1 MDWISI
7 ILIAIGLAMDC
18 FAVSIGK
25 GLATAVE
32 GGNRHLLG
40 VSVMALLFG
49 LFQGG
54 MPLIGYCAGTMLTT
68 FFSRFAPWIA
78 LVLLAFIGGK
88 MIWESLHKKE
98 EEVTADF
105 SPLTLL
111 VLAVATSIDALV
123 TGVIFIPCRQWLWMG
138 ISVIAATS
146 FVFSVVGFVI
156 GKEVGKKF
164 HFNVELVGG
173 MILVAI
179 GIKICIEGLCS

>member
-1 MDWISI
+1 MDWLSV

-25 GLATAVE
+25 GLAAAAE
-32 GGNRHLLG
+32 GGTKHRCG
-40 VSVMALLFG
+40 VPVMALLFG

-54 MPLIGYCAGTMLTT
+54 MPLIGYGAGTMFAT

-78 LVLLAFIGGK
+78 LGLLAFVGGK
-88 MIWESLHKKE
+88 MIWESLNKKE

-105 SPLTLL
+105 SLVTLL

-123 TGVIFIPCRQWLWMG
+123 TGVIFIPCKQWLWTG
-138 ISVIAATS
+138 ISVIAVTS
-146 FVFSVVGFVI
+146 FIFSIVGFVI

-173 MILVAI
+173 IILVAI
-179 GIKICIEGLCS
+179 GIKICVEGLCF